1 MKCIKLL
8 LYTVLA
14 ISIMPLAVSTV
25 SAQDL
30 NAGRAKVEAACQT
43 CHGVDGVATT
53 AMVPNLSGQ
62 QKEYMVVQLEAFRSG
77 QRQHPQM
84 TIIAQMLNDDDI
96 ENVSGWYANIKI
108 SVEAPE

>member
-1 MKCIKLL
+1 MKAINLL
-8 LYTVLA
+8 AHTAVTV
-14 ISIMPLAVSTV
+14 SVMRLAVDAV
-25 SAQDL
+25 FAQDL
-30 NAGRAKVEAACQT
+30 SAGRAKVEAVCQT
-43 CHGVDGVATT
+43 CHGVDGVATS

-84 TIIAQMLNDDDI
+84 SIIAKMLSDEEI
-96 ENVSGWYANIKI
+96 EIVSEWYANIKI